1 MMGLI
6 SYSFPLS
13 NPPCAVFFKDSRAT
27 HGKGSMSVNPQ
38 IDFSFALLLTVID
51 PKNLKRKKIPKL
63 TLKLYSF
70 YQTNPQTFNFIKLT
84 LKLTKLNQINPNFT
98 S

>member
-1 MMGLI
+1 MSQKQKRFKAWKSQFAVVKMMGLI

-51 PKNLKRKKIPKL
+51 PKNLKKEKNSKIDTQ
-63 TLKLYSF
+63 TL
-70 YQTNPQTFNFIKLT
+70 
-84 LKLTKLNQINPNFT
+84 
-98 S
+98 